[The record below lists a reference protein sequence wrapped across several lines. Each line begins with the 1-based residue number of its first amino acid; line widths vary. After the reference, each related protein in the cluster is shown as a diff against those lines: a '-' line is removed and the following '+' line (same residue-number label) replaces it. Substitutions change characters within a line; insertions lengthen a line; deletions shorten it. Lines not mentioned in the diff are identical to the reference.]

1 MTSSSSFISQQSQ
14 RLKDA
19 VEDLCD
25 SFSIKSPLSVCVA
38 SKYASVDQI
47 RQLYNEGFRLF
58 GENKIQAGIQKIQ
71 HLEALDIEWHF
82 IGHLQKNKVRKALE
96 HFHVIQSVDSVALL
110 QKINDVSESM
120 NKTTTCY
127 LQLNAGYDP
136 KKFGLL
142 PEDFIKEKE
151 MFFSFPNIDLK
162 GIMII
167 APYLDDERKLKEIFD
182 FSYNIFEMT
191 FKNITNS
198 QLSMG
203 MSQDYHVAIPAGAT
217 MIRIGR
223 MLFEQQ

>member
-1 MTSSSSFISQQSQ
+1 MHDTVKNLTYI
-14 RLKDA
+14 KDKIKA
-19 VEDLCD
+19 VNNSNPTIIAVSKTFGPEK
-25 SFSIKSPLSVCVA
+25 IEPLL
-38 SKYASVDQI
+38 DF
-47 RQLYNEGFRLF
+47 GHTHF